1 VRQISIDTTH
11 RIITAPCYM
20 MEASISD
27 VHTNVAM
34 AIDALMTMLAEHH
47 G

>member
-1 VRQISIDTTH
+1 
-11 RIITAPCYM
+11 M

>member
-1 VRQISIDTTH
+1 
-11 RIITAPCYM
+11 M
-20 MEASISD
+20 MEATITD

-34 AIDALMTMLAEHH
+34 AIDALMTMLAQRN